1 MKKMCLV
8 GIIAC
13 ISVLQSKSQST
24 PSDFAF
30 FVYYE
35 TTSTDSL
42 VYDSLCNR
50 ICKIVFEDIT
60 DIAKIHVQVGTDED
74 LSDILYYAFDFDVI
88 SGLPA
93 GLAYYRIN
101 NVVYLT
107 LLQTYTTDT
116 YFYHIWIENPLGNV
130 SIIRKWN

>member
-1 MKKMCLV
+1 MFIV

-13 ISVLQSKSQST
+13 ISMFQSKSQTASG
-24 PSDFAF
+24 DFF
-30 FVYYE
+30 FSVYYE

-50 ICKIVFEDIT
+50 ICKIVFEDIS

-74 LSDILYYAFDFDVI
+74 LSDILYHAFDFDVT

-93 GLAYYRIN
+93 GLAFSRIN
-101 NVVYLT
+101 NEVYLI
-107 LLQTYTTDT
+107 LHQTYTTDT
-116 YFYHIWIENPLGNV
+116 YFYHVWVEDPLGNV